1 MFVKYGVLQGYYRQG
16 VALQCLGRHG
26 DALAA
31 FSSGLAQEPK
41 STQLLAGLIEASI
54 KSPLRGNLLPYIFIL
69 ISIVKRYQ
77 RFLSTIYYF
86 QDLFLLAIFSFL
98 FCSLLLFFGAIVT
111 YNLVSCSFATYII
124 QVWIPGHFYKLYYSL
139 FLATAVLWMTHNPHG
154 PEVKWVRGPKTITR
168 LSILMHRWADFFHV
182 RWPTECKAYVTN
194 VKFTFIWLS

>member
-54 KSPLRGNLLPYIFIL
+54 KSPLRGNLLPHIFIL

-77 RFLSTIYYF
+77 RFLSTIISRTSSYWRYSPFYF
-86 QDLFLLAIFSFL
+86 
-98 FCSLLLFFGAIVT
+98 LLFFWAIVT
-111 YNLVSCSFATYII
+111 NNLVSCSLATYMI
-124 QVWIPGHFYKLYYSL
+124 QVRIPGHFYKFYYSL
-139 FLATAVLWMTHNPHG
+139 FLAAAVLWMAHNPHG
-154 PEVKWVRGPKTITR
+154 PEVKWVER
-168 LSILMHRWADFFHV
+168 
-182 RWPTECKAYVTN
+182 TEYN
-194 VKFTFIWLS
+194 N

>member
-77 RFLSTIYYF
+77 RFLSKIISRTSYYWRYSPF
-86 QDLFLLAIFSFL
+86 YFVLYFSF
-98 FCSLLLFFGAIVT
+98 FGPLLL
-111 YNLVSCSFATYII
+111 II
-124 QVWIPGHFYKLYYSL
+124 W
-139 FLATAVLWMTHNPHG
+139 
-154 PEVKWVRGPKTITR
+154 
-168 LSILMHRWADFFHV
+168 
-182 RWPTECKAYVTN
+182 
-194 VKFTFIWLS
+194 